1 MIYMMSEIFILT
13 SDLPAELILADLVT
27 SSARQKSLRKN
38 QIMAQMVMMPTSSMT
53 RWRRTVHRMI
63 NS

>member
-1 MIYMMSEIFILT
+1 MTYMMSEIFILT
-13 SDLPAELILADLVT
+13 SDLPTELIPAGLVI

-53 RWRRTVHRMI
+53 RRRRTVHRMI